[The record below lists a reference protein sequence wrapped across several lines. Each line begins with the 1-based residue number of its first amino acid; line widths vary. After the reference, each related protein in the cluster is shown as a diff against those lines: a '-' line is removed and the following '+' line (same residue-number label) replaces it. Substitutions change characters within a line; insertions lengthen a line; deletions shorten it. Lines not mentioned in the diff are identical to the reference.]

1 MTWGRD
7 WPARQSPKIL
17 FMQWKNIRRTLGLDE
32 GAPLRAA
39 YDDLVA
45 YLGLDGKRSGPAQSQ
60 VAFTI
65 ALVTLAAKMSKA
77 DGVSSVVEAE
87 VFEHMFDV
95 PEDERPHLKRVFD
108 LASQDIAGFEIYAGR
123 MAKLLAEEPE
133 LKIAV
138 LECLFHVA
146 SADGILHPG
155 EDDFVA
161 RVSEIFGVSQAD
173 YKSVRR
179 AFVHDPDNPY
189 DVLGVSS
196 KSSDEAIKSKY
207 RRLVRE
213 HHPDA
218 LVAKGV
224 PPEFLAASGRRLA
237 AINVAYES
245 ILAERGQSVSQSLE
259 RAP

>member
-1 MTWGRD
+1 
-7 WPARQSPKIL
+7 
-17 FMQWKNIRRTLGLDE
+17 MQWKNVRRTLGLDE
-32 GAPLRAA
+32 GGPLRAA
-39 YDDLVA
+39 FDDLVA
-45 YLGLDGKRSGPAQSQ
+45 ALGLDRLRPGPVESR

-77 DGVSSVVEAE
+77 DGVSSPIEEQVL
-87 VFEHMFDV
+87 EHLFDV
-95 PEDERPHLKRVFD
+95 PENERPHLKRVFD
-108 LASQDIAGFEIYAGR
+108 LASQDVAGFEIYAGR
-123 MAKLLAEEPE
+123 MAKLLADEPE
-133 LKIAV
+133 LKISV

-155 EDDFVA
+155 EDAFVA
-161 RVSEIFGVSQAD
+161 RVAGIFEVPDAD
-173 YKSVRR
+173 YKTVRR

-196 KSSDEAIKSKY
+196 KASDEAIKTHY

-213 HHPDA
+213 NHPDA

-224 PPEFLAASGRRLA
+224 PQEFLAASGRRLA
-237 AINVAYES
+237 AINAAYEN
-245 ILAERGQSVSQSLE
+245 ILAERGRSVPQSLE

>member
-1 MTWGRD
+1 
-7 WPARQSPKIL
+7 
-17 FMQWKNIRRTLGLDE
+17 MQWKTIRRTLGLDE
-32 GAPLRAA
+32 GGPLRAA
-39 YDDLVA
+39 FDDLA
-45 YLGLDGKRSGPAQSQ
+45 DYLGLDLLKAGPVQNR

-77 DGVSSVVEAE
+77 DGVSTHVEAE
-87 VFEHMFDV
+87 VFERLFDV
-95 PEDERPHLKRVFD
+95 PDDERPHLKRVFD

-133 LKIAV
+133 LKISV

-155 EDDFVA
+155 EDAFVA
-161 RVSEIFGVSQAD
+161 RVAGIFGVSQPD

-179 AFVHDPDNPY
+179 AFVHDPDSPY
-189 DVLGVSS
+189 DVLGVSP
-196 KSSDEAIKSKY
+196 KASDEEIKVQY

-224 PPEFLAASGRRLA
+224 PSEFLAASGRRLA
-237 AINVAYES
+237 AINAAYEG
-245 ILAERGQSVSQSLE
+245 ILVERGRSVAQSLE
-259 RAP
+259 RTP

>member
-1 MTWGRD
+1 
-7 WPARQSPKIL
+7 
-17 FMQWKNIRRTLGLDE
+17 MQWKTIRRTLGLDE
-32 GAPLRAA
+32 GGPLRAA
-39 YDDLVA
+39 FDDLA
-45 YLGLDGKRSGPAQSQ
+45 DYLGLDRLKAGPVQSR

-77 DGVSSVVEAE
+77 DGVSTGVEAE
-87 VFEHMFDV
+87 VFERLFDV

-108 LASQDIAGFEIYAGR
+108 LASQDVAGFEIYAGR
-123 MAKLLAEEPE
+123 MAKLLAEEPG
-133 LKIAV
+133 LKISV

-155 EDDFVA
+155 EDAFVA
-161 RVSEIFGVSQAD
+161 KVSQIFGVSQTD

-189 DVLGVSS
+189 DVLGISPNARD
-196 KSSDEAIKSKY
+196 DEIKVQY

-224 PPEFLAASGRRLA
+224 PSEFLAASGRRLA
-237 AINVAYES
+237 AINAAYES
-245 ILAERGQSVSQSLE
+245 VLAERGRAVPQSLE

>member
-1 MTWGRD
+1 
-7 WPARQSPKIL
+7 
-17 FMQWKNIRRTLGLDE
+17 MQWKNIRRTLGLDE
-32 GAPLRAA
+32 GGPLRAA
-39 YDDLVA
+39 FDEFVD
-45 YLGLDGKRSGPAQSQ
+45 YLGLDRLKSGPVQSR

-77 DGVSSVVEAE
+77 DGVSTNVEAE
-87 VFEHMFDV
+87 VFERLFDV
-95 PEDERPHLKRVFD
+95 PEGERPHLKRVFD

-123 MAKLLAEEPE
+123 MAKLLADEPE
-133 LKIAV
+133 LKISV

-155 EDDFVA
+155 EDAFVA
-161 RVSEIFGVSQAD
+161 RVAGIFEVPHAD
-173 YKSVRR
+173 YKTVRR

-196 KSSDEAIKSKY
+196 KASDKDIKLQY

-218 LVAKGV
+218 LMTKGV

-237 AINVAYES
+237 AINAAYES
-245 ILAERGQSVSQSLE
+245 ILDERGRAVPQSLE

>member
-1 MTWGRD
+1 
-7 WPARQSPKIL
+7 
-17 FMQWKNIRRTLGLDE
+17 MQWINIRRTLGLDE
-32 GAPLRAA
+32 GGPLRAA
-39 YDDLVA
+39 FDELVA
-45 YLGLDGKRSGPAQSQ
+45 ALGLDRLRPGPVESR

-77 DGVSSVVEAE
+77 DGVSSPIEAQ
-87 VFEHMFDV
+87 VLEHLFDV
-95 PEDERPHLKRVFD
+95 PENERPHLKRVFD

-123 MAKLLAEEPE
+123 LAKLLVDEPE
-133 LKIAV
+133 LKISV

-155 EDDFVA
+155 EDAFVA
-161 RVSEIFGVSQAD
+161 QVAEIFGVNQLD

-189 DVLGVSS
+189 DVLGVSA
-196 KSSDEAIKSKY
+196 KASDEDIKLQY

-218 LVAKGV
+218 LIAKGV
-224 PPEFLAASGRRLA
+224 PAEFLAASGRRLA
-237 AINVAYES
+237 AINIAYES
-245 ILAERGQSVSQSLE
+245 ILTERGRSVSQALE

>member
-1 MTWGRD
+1 
-7 WPARQSPKIL
+7 
-17 FMQWKNIRRTLGLDE
+17 MQWKSIRRTLGLEE
-32 GAPLRAA
+32 GGPLRAA
-39 YDDLVA
+39 FDDLTD
-45 YLGLDGKRSGPAQSQ
+45 YFGLDRLKSGPVQNR

-77 DGVSSVVEAE
+77 DGVSTDVEAE
-87 VFEHMFDV
+87 VFERLFDV

-133 LKIAV
+133 LKISV

-155 EDDFVA
+155 EDVFVG
-161 RVSEIFGVSQAD
+161 RVSEIFGVSQPD
-173 YKSVRR
+173 YRSLRR

-189 DVLGVSS
+189 DVLGVSPHA
-196 KSSDEAIKSKY
+196 SDDDIKLHY
-207 RRLVRE
+207 RQLVRE

-218 LVAKGV
+218 LIAKGV
-224 PPEFLAASGRRLA
+224 PSEFLAASGRRLA
-237 AINVAYES
+237 AINAAYEN
-245 ILAERGQSVSQSLE
+245 ILTERGRSVPQALE

>member
-1 MTWGRD
+1 
-7 WPARQSPKIL
+7 
-17 FMQWKNIRRTLGLDE
+17 MQWKAIRRILGLDE
-32 GAPLRAA
+32 GGPLRAA
-39 YDDLVA
+39 FDDFA
-45 YLGLDGKRSGPAQSQ
+45 GYLGLDRLNGGPVQSR

-77 DGVSSVVEAE
+77 DGVSTGVEAE
-87 VFEHMFDV
+87 VFERLFDV
-95 PEDERPHLKRVFD
+95 PEDERSHLKRVFD
-108 LASQDIAGFEIYAGR
+108 LASQDVAGFEIYAGR
-123 MAKLLAEEPE
+123 MAKLLADEPE
-133 LKIAV
+133 LKISV

-155 EDDFVA
+155 EDAFLA
-161 RVSEIFGVSQAD
+161 RVAGIFEVPDAD
-173 YKSVRR
+173 YKTVRR

-196 KSSDEAIKSKY
+196 KANDEEIKQQY

-224 PPEFLAASGRRLA
+224 PPEFLAASSRRLA

-245 ILAERGQSVSQSLE
+245 ILSERGRSVSQALE